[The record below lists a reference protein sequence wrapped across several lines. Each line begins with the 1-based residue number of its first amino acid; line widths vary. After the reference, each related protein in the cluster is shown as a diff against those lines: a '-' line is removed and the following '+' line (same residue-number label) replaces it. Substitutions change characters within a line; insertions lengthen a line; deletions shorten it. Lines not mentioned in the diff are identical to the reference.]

1 MPTRICGV
9 VEEDIHS
16 LLHYILGVCTNCE
29 AEIYGSVVEQVIHF
43 IGRLIQSVEWRR
55 LYTFVEEVIHAVQEV
70 ITLL

>member
-9 VEEDIHS
+9 VEEDINS
-16 LLHYILGVCTNCE
+16 LLHYILEFCTNCE